1 LIFIHEFGHF
11 IFARIFNVAI
21 KEFAIGMGPRILSK
35 KSKKSGIR
43 YSLRILPIG
52 GFVSMV
58 GEDEETED
66 ERALNKKPVWQ
77 RLIIMAAGAFMNLM
91 LGVIITSV
99 IVISGDVL
107 ASTQI
112 VRFNEDNSL
121 SQTSGLAIGEEIVK
135 INDTKINIINDL
147 VFAVMRDGIEPVD
160 VTVIRAGEKIKIENV
175 KFPTVV
181 EDGELFGNIDFKVG
195 TEEKNFINVL
205 RHSVFQSVSSVNMI
219 WQSLLDLITGRYG
232 IDQISGPVGTT
243 TVITEAAERGPIYL
257 LNICALIS
265 LNLGIFNL
273 LPLPALDGGRI
284 VFLFVELI
292 RRKPLKPEYEGYV
305 HFAGIVVLMLF
316 MLFITYKDFMKLFVA

>member
-121 SQTSGLAIGEEIVK
+121 SQTSGLAIGDEIVK